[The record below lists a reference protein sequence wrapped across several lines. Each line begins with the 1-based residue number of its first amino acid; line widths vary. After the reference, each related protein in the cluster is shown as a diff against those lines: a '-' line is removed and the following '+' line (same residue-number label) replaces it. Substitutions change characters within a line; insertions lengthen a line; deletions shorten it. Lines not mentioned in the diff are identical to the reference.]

1 MKLKEILP
9 TLAGMVAWNLGQS
22 FISFVFL
29 KLVALFSLNKPDETE
44 TVSVIWKEIIQ
55 HWVGVWPGSA
65 FLVMSV
71 S

>member
-1 MKLKEILP
+1 MKLKEVLP
-9 TLAGMVAWNLGQS
+9 TLAGTVTWNLGQS

-29 KLVALFSLNKPDETE
+29 KSVALFSLNKPDRNE

-55 HWVGVWPGSA
+55 PWVGVWPGSA